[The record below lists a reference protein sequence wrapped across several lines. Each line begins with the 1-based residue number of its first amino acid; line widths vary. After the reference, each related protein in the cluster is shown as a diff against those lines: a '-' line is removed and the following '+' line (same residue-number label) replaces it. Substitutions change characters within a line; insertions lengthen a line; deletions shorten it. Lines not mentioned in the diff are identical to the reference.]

1 MEAEAG
7 RTGDAR
13 KPRRRGSLL
22 PGLSATIMFGVIAL
36 AAGFIAFAKEVS
48 TAHPPTEV
56 RADAIVALT
65 GGSNRIED
73 AAKLLASGSAERML
87 ISGVNQNTTREA
99 LAQVYGALD
108 QLFSCCIDIGYEA
121 LDTKGNADEA
131 ARWVRERGFRSVIVV
146 TAAYHM
152 PRTLTELRRVLPEA
166 DLIPYPV
173 ESGVNLAAWPRNK
186 AVLKLLAVEYGKYL
200 LAQLG

>member
-1 MEAEAG
+1 MGE
-7 RTGDAR
+7 AR

-22 PGLSATIMFGVIAL
+22 RGLTTTIAFGAIVL

-48 TAHPPTEV
+48 TAHPPAEV

-87 ISGVNQNTTREA
+87 ISGVNEHTTREA
-99 LAQVYGALD
+99 LAQIYEALD

-121 LDTKGNADEA
+121 RDTKGNANEA
-131 ARWVRERGFRSVIVV
+131 ANWVRERGFRSVIVV

-152 PRTLTELRRVLPEA
+152 PRTMTELRRALPEA

>member
-1 MEAEAG
+1 M
-7 RTGDAR
+7 RRNRWR
-13 KPRRRGSLL
+13 KSRRRGSLL
-22 PGLSATIMFGVIAL
+22 PGLTATIAFGAIAL
-36 AAGFIAFAKEVS
+36 LAGFIAFAKEVS
-48 TAHPPTEV
+48 TARPPAEV
-56 RADAIVALT
+56 HADAIVALT

-99 LAQVYGALD
+99 LAEVYGVLD
-108 QLFSCCIDIGYEA
+108 ELFSCCIDIGYEA
-121 LDTKGNADEA
+121 RDTKGNADEA
-131 ARWVRERGFRSVIVV
+131 ANWVRERGFRSVIVV
-146 TAAYHM
+146 TAAYHR
-152 PRTLTELRRVLPEA
+152 PRTLMELRRVLPEA

>member
-1 MEAEAG
+1 M
-7 RTGDAR
+7 GDAT
-13 KPRRRGSLL
+13 KLRRRGSLL
-22 PGLSATIMFGVIAL
+22 PGLSAAIAFAAIAL

-48 TAHPPTEV
+48 TAHPPAEV

-87 ISGVNQNTTREA
+87 ISGVNPHTTREA

-121 LDTKGNADEA
+121 LDTKGNAAEA

-152 PRTLTELRRVLPEA
+152 PRTLTELRRVLPET

-200 LAQLG
+200 LAQIG